1 MTHPKLIDSGRRA
14 TLAGLQTQ
22 LIHYADQVEELRS
35 PEDVLNE
42 LHAITTQ
49 HLPLQVMGAARFPL
63 KSGNWESV
71 QIGKSA
77 FLHNSVPDGWW
88 EEYSAL
94 ARGRFQPMLFLAA
107 TSMAI
112 HTWTEVRRMF
122 QPIGID
128 KWSYDVALKHGM
140 RDGLTCP
147 VGGRWV
153 MCFWSRKELANIVT
167 HSMRVIVCAAVS
179 FAALR
184 LDQLVES
191 DPDIVGAHGRLTPR
205 ELAVLRL
212 VSAGTQSREVARELN
227 LGEETVRSHLK
238 KAQSK
243 LGARNRTRPSLRRCA
258 STSFREEVKRRA
270 QHEHGFGGGEQRSV
284 RPESTRS
291 MAAVAHLIGGKSGLR

>member
-1 MTHPKLIDSGRRA
+1 MPELKLVDPGRQ
-14 TLAGLQTQ
+14 TDFAGLQTQ
-22 LIHYADQVEELRS
+22 LIGYADRVEELQS
-35 PEDVLNE
+35 PDQVLSD
-42 LHAITTQ
+42 LHAVTTR

-63 KSGNWESV
+63 KSGDWESV

-77 FLHNSVPDGWW
+77 FLHKSVPDGWW
-88 EEYSAL
+88 AEYSAL
-94 ARGRFQPMLFLAA
+94 ARGRFQPLLFLAA

-128 KWSYDVALKHGM
+128 KWSYDVAFKHGM

-153 MCFWSRKELANIVT
+153 VSFWSRKELSNIVT
-167 HSMRVIVCAAVS
+167 RPMRVMICAAVS

-184 LDQLVES
+184 LDQLVNP
-191 DPDIVGAHGRLTPR
+191 DPNMVGPHSHLTPR

-212 VSAGTQSREVARELN
+212 VSAGAQVRQAAQELG

-243 LGARNRTRPSLRRCA
+243 LGVRNRAQAVAEALRR
-258 STSFREEVKRRA
+258 
-270 QHEHGFGGGEQRSV
+270 
-284 RPESTRS
+284 
-291 MAAVAHLIGGKSGLR
+291 HLIP

>member
-1 MTHPKLIDSGRRA
+1 MPELKVIYPGRQA
-14 TLAGLQTQ
+14 DLADLHTQ
-22 LIHYADQVEELRS
+22 LIGYADRVEEVRS
-35 PEDVLNE
+35 PDQVLSE
-42 LHAITTQ
+42 LHAVTIR

-63 KSGNWESV
+63 KSGDWESV

-77 FLHNSVPDGWW
+77 FLHKSVPDGWW

-94 ARGRFQPMLFLAA
+94 ARGRFQPLLFLAA

-128 KWSYDVALKHGM
+128 KWSYDLAFKYGM

-153 MCFWSRKELANIVT
+153 VSFWSRKELSNIVT
-167 HSMRVIVCAAVS
+167 RPMRVMICAAVS

-184 LDQLVES
+184 MDQLVEP
-191 DPDIVGAHGRLTPR
+191 DPNMVGSHGRLTPR

-212 VSAGTQSREVARELN
+212 VSTGAQARQAAQELG

-243 LGARNRTRPSLRRCA
+243 LGVRNR
-258 STSFREEVKRRA
+258 A
-270 QHEHGFGGGEQRSV
+270 Q
-284 RPESTRS
+284 
-291 MAAVAHLIGGKSGLR
+291 AVAEALRQHLIP

>member
-1 MTHPKLIDSGRRA
+1 MANPQLIDSGRRT
-14 TLAGLQTQ
+14 TLADLQTQ
-22 LIHYADQVEELRS
+22 LIEYADLVEELRS

-42 LHAITTQ
+42 LHTITTR

-63 KSGNWESV
+63 KSGDWESV
-71 QIGKSA
+71 QLGKSA
-77 FLHNSVPDGWW
+77 FLHSSVPDGWW

-128 KWSYDVALKHGM
+128 KWSYELALKHGM

-147 VGGRWV
+147 VGGRWAV
-153 MCFWSRKELANIVT
+153 CFWSRKELANIVT
-167 HSMRVIVCAAVS
+167 HSMRVIICAAVS

-184 LDQLVES
+184 LDQLVGA

-212 VSAGTQSREVARELN
+212 VSAGMQSREVARDLR
-227 LGEETVRSHLK
+227 LGEETIRSHLK
-238 KAQSK
+238 KAQCK
-243 LGARNRTRPSLRRCA
+243 LGARNRTQAVVEALR
-258 STSFREEVKRRA
+258 
-270 QHEHGFGGGEQRSV
+270 Q
-284 RPESTRS
+284 
-291 MAAVAHLIGGKSGLR
+291 HLIP

>member
-1 MTHPKLIDSGRRA
+1 MLSGTGRIRGDVMASLLLDAGARA
-14 TLAGLQTQ
+14 GHSGLQTQ
-22 LIHYADQVEELRS
+22 LNHYADRVEELRS

-42 LHAITTQ
+42 LHAITTR

-63 KSGNWESV
+63 KSGDWESV

-77 FLHNSVPDGWW
+77 FLHHSVPDGWW

-122 QPIGID
+122 QPIGLD
-128 KWSYDVALKHGM
+128 KWSYDVALKYGM

-153 MCFWSRKELANIVT
+153 VCFWSRKELASIVT
-167 HSMRVIVCAAVS
+167 HSARVMILAAVS

-184 LDQLVES
+184 LDQLVQA
-191 DPDIVGAHGRLTPR
+191 DPDIVGTHARLTAR

-212 VSAGTQSREVARELN
+212 VSAGMQSRVVARELR
-227 LGEETVRSHLK
+227 LGEETIRSHLK
-238 KAQSK
+238 KAQHK
-243 LGARNRTRPSLRRCA
+243 LGARNRT
-258 STSFREEVKRRA
+258 
-270 QHEHGFGGGEQRSV
+270 Q
-284 RPESTRS
+284 
-291 MAAVAHLIGGKSGLR
+291 AVAEALRQHLIP